1 MANKKEES
9 KELANGELSNER
21 IVEKSVDN
29 LGQKIRLTEEEI
41 EDLPI
46 TENERASLI
55 SNDGIIE
62 IDEDVPESMYGEEE
76 DVTEGGQSEED
87 NENVKQINR
96 EISIVEF
103 AVYNKFLYQSM
114 NKETGGF
121 KTTGYG
127 AVNNIGM
134 MTFGGEF
141 KPTLAWWFSLESA
154 NILSDVKVVIQTK
167 IDKNNYGEIYC
178 TLNIIF
184 EDGQKN
190 DDLTKYYNEFKKV
203 AFNNSVYKGKC
214 LKVTVRDGNFQGIDI
229 INMESFNKELILTK
243 TQSRYL
249 KHFTKR
255 VGRGGNARY
264 MLNGTPGTGKTDSIR
279 RAIYELTPE
288 ITFVIPNF
296 YNSKDLTMIM
306 EACEIFDPGVIVI
319 DDIDLYLGNR
329 EKGGYTSLLGE
340 FLSFFDGVKKR
351 KISLLASTNDK
362 SLVDKA
368 AERPGRFNVI
378 IDFGYLDDEQ
388 TREVANIHLAKEWQV
403 EEVYKLLTGKIDGKK
418 VNVTGAFLANLAEN
432 IDEMS
437 EDMEGD
443 EKWTLNDTLELIK
456 DSYIGFYH
464 SQVKENKGGIGFKA

>member
-1 MANKKEES
+1 MAKKKDV
-9 KELANGELSNER
+9 KEIER
-21 IVEKSVDN
+21 KIEDLMRN
-29 LGQKIRLTEEEI
+29 QKIRLTEEEI
-41 EDLPI
+41 RELPI
-46 TENERASLI
+46 TENERESLM
-55 SNDGIIE
+55 SNDGIVE
-62 IDEDVPESMYGEEE
+62 IDDEDPFADGL
-76 DVTEGGQSEED
+76 DHVTEMTED
-87 NENVKQINR
+87 DMAMPEPSNEQNESVKQYSR

-103 AVYNKFLYQSM
+103 AVFNKYLYQCL
-114 NKETGGF
+114 NNDIGGF
-121 KTTGYG
+121 KTTTYG
-127 AVNNIGM
+127 EVSSTGTL
-134 MTFGGEF
+134 TFGGEF
-141 KPTLAWWFSLESA
+141 KPVLSWWFNIEST
-154 NILSDVKVVIQTK
+154 NILPDVKVIIQTT
-167 IDKNNYGEIYC
+167 IDKNNYGEIFC
-178 TLNIIF
+178 RVNICF

-190 DDLTKYYNEFKKV
+190 SDLHDYFAEFKKV

-214 LKVTVRDGNFQGIDI
+214 LKVSVRDGNFQGIDI
-229 INMESFNKELILTK
+229 IDMKSFDKELILTK
-243 TQSRYL
+243 TQTQYL
-249 KHFTKR
+249 EHFTKR

-279 RAIYELTPE
+279 RIIYDLTPE

-329 EKGGYTSLLGE
+329 EKGGFTSLLGE

-378 IDFGYLDDEQ
+378 IDFGYLDAEQ
-388 TREVANIHLAKEWQV
+388 TKKVADIHLDKKWQV
-403 EEVYKLLTGKIDGKK
+403 EEVYDLLTGSIEGKK

-437 EDMEGD
+437 ADMVEDGD
-443 EKWTLNDTLELIK
+443 WTLEDTLELIK

-464 SQVKENKGGIGFKA
+464 SQVEKNKGGIGFK